1 MMTDK
6 ETTDTETST
15 MKKTFMQG
23 SASTPDSP
31 ELPTRSSALMDLAI
45 LAAVFWGVWSLR
57 FVGVANIGV
66 WSMVAGVSAGL
77 LLLKLRGQS
86 LASIGLA
93 PWAQGRVRLVPK
105 ALGALIVI
113 FLAMAVGATVI
124 TSLLG
129 PLPTSGAVA
138 DQPDTIGLFLLDILV
153 GVWIGAALGEEI
165 FFRGLV
171 LSKFQTLFA
180 GNNAS
185 AKWASI
191 FAVVAQAAWF
201 GAGHASG
208 GVSII
213 LLTGFIG
220 LCLGLYYVYRSPG
233 NLWPMIIAHGLANT
247 ITLAITFVQS
257 G

>member
-1 MMTDK
+1 
-6 ETTDTETST
+6 
-15 MKKTFMQG
+15 MKQ
-23 SASTPDSP
+23 
-31 ELPTRSSALMDLAI
+31 RVVIDLVI

-57 FVGVANIGV
+57 FVGLTNIGV
-66 WSMVAGVSAGL
+66 WSMLAGVAVGL
-77 LLLKLRGQS
+77 LLLKLRGQP
-86 LASIGLA
+86 LASIGLV
-93 PWAQGRVRLVPK
+93 PWEQGRVKLGSK
-105 ALGALIVI
+105 ALGALVVI
-113 FLAMAVGATVI
+113 FLAMVVGATVV

-138 DQPDTIGLFLLDILV
+138 DQPDTVALFLLDILV

-180 GNNAS
+180 GNTRS
-185 AKWASI
+185 AKWAGI
-191 FAVVAQAAWF
+191 FAVIAQAAWF

-220 LCLGLYYVYRSPG
+220 LCLGFYYVYRSPG

-247 ITLAITFVQS
+247 ITLTLTFIQS

>member
-1 MMTDK
+1 
-6 ETTDTETST
+6 
-15 MKKTFMQG
+15 MKQR
-23 SASTPDSP
+23 AII
-31 ELPTRSSALMDLAI
+31 DLAI

-57 FVGVANIGV
+57 FVGVTNIGV
-66 WSMVAGVSAGL
+66 WSMLAGVAVGL
-77 LLLKLRGQS
+77 ILLKLRGQS
-86 LASIGLA
+86 FASIGLV
-93 PWAQGRVRLVPK
+93 PWGQGRVRLGPK
-105 ALGALIVI
+105 ALGALVVI
-113 FLAMAVGATVI
+113 FLAMAVGATVV

-171 LSKFQTLFA
+171 LSKFQTLFT
-180 GNNAS
+180 GNSGS
-185 AKWASI
+185 AKWAGI
-191 FAVVAQAAWF
+191 FAVIAQAAWF

-220 LCLGLYYVYRSPG
+220 LCLGFYYVYRSPG

-247 ITLAITFVQS
+247 ITLTLTFVQS